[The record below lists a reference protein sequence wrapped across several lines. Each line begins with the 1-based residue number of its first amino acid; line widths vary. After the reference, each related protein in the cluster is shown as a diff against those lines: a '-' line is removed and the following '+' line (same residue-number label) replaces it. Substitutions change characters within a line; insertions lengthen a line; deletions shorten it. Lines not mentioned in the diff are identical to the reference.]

1 MHYAQR
7 KKRKMYKLYTTPS
20 CGFCIMAKQL
30 LANNN
35 LEYEEVCIQTD
46 EQEKQ
51 KIKDMGF
58 STVPQIWKDGDHVGG
73 YYELKESFNES

>member
-1 MHYAQR
+1 
-7 KKRKMYKLYTTPS
+7 
-20 CGFCIMAKQL
+20 MAKEDIL
-30 LANNN
+30 SK
-35 LEYEEVCIQTD
+35 
-46 EQEKQ
+46 QEKQ